1 MKRSLLCV
9 CMLLLTAAPLAA
21 ETYSW
26 VDADGVCNFC
36 DDLNRIPKKY
46 RKGAKR
52 IGDDSSPAQP
62 AAAAPEKGAVSASK
76 PPTEVD
82 QLYSGK
88 SQVAWRKE
96 FDRQEAELN
105 RLELRL
111 EELQGKLKDAGRF
124 SRARQTEMFAEY
136 EAVRMEYKDKY
147 KHYSDLIESARKSGL
162 TVEIKK

>member
-1 MKRSLLCV
+1 MRRTLLCL
-9 CMLLLTAAPLAA
+9 CTILLTVAPLAA

-26 VDADGVCNFC
+26 VDGDGVWNFS
-36 DDLNRIPKKY
+36 DDFNSIPKKY
-46 RKGAKR
+46 RKGAKL

-62 AAAAPEKGAVSASK
+62 AAAAPQNAASASQ
-76 PPTEVD
+76 PPTAVE

-88 SQVAWRKE
+88 SQAAWRKE
-96 FDRQEAELN
+96 FDQQEAELN

-136 EAVRMEYKDKY
+136 EAMRVEYKDKY
-147 KHYSDLIESARKSGL
+147 KHYSDLIESARKAGL